1 MVEFTVSLRFGSSSD
16 FNNKSR
22 SQGADVLLTRLLLGI
37 LGSRACGSKETIEMT
52 DDDGDGGR
60 KELLQMQ
67 SQVYCNNEQE

>member
-37 LGSRACGSKETIEMT
+37 LDSRACGSEETIEMT
-52 DDDGDGGR
+52 DDDDGGR
-60 KELLQMQ
+60 KELLQ
-67 SQVYCNNEQE
+67 CNRKYIATMNN